1 MDQFLNKM
9 RTVLSIGKARV
20 ITNSSKGELYSG
32 IWKIPVSEKTY
43 LDFQGFLGDE
53 SADKLNHRTLE
64 KAVCGFS
71 CKHHSLLKEELKREL
86 NAGDFGENLSISDF
100 DENKAHLGDVFK
112 IGEAEIQ
119 ITQPRPPC
127 NKLDFKFEKISVV
140 ALFNKLNLGGCYFR
154 VIKPGWVKPVSYMS
168 LKAFGDEYI
177 SLYEAANIFKS
188 PTKYEKRVKQIEKLS
203 FVSNSWK
210 ELLINKYQLIKG
222 GEKYV
227 SSSR

>member
-1 MDQFLNKM
+1 
-9 RTVLSIGKARV
+9 
-20 ITNSSKGELYSG
+20 
-32 IWKIPVSEKTY
+32 
-43 LDFQGFLGDE
+43 
-53 SADKLNHRTLE
+53 
-64 KAVCGFS
+64 
-71 CKHHSLLKEELKREL
+71 
-86 NAGDFGENLSISDF
+86 
-100 DENKAHLGDVFK
+100 
-112 IGEAEIQ
+112 
-119 ITQPRPPC
+119 
-127 NKLDFKFEKISVV
+127 LDFKFENSSVV

-168 LKAFGDEYI
+168 LKAFGDEHI

-227 SSSR
+227 SSAR

>member
-1 MDQFLNKM
+1 MGQFLNKM
-9 RTVLSIGKARV
+9 RTVLSIGKAKT

-32 IWKIPVSEKTY
+32 ICKTPVYEKIY

-53 SADKLNHRTLE
+53 SADKVKHGTLE

-71 CKHHSLLKEELKREL
+71 SKHHSLLKEELKREL

-127 NKLDFKFEKISVV
+127 NKLVFKFENISVFT
-140 ALFNKLNLGGCYFR
+140 LFNEFNLGGCYFR
-154 VIKPGWVKPVSYMS
+154 VIKPGWIKPVSYMS
-168 LKAFGDEYI
+168 LKAFGDEQI
-177 SLYEAANIFKS
+177 SLYEAANIFNS
-188 PTKYEKRVKQIEKLS
+188 PIKYQERIKQIEELS

-210 ELLINKYQLIKG
+210 ELLLNKYQSMKFKG
-222 GEKYV
+222 
-227 SSSR
+227 